1 MGNILNEQHCH
12 NYYKKYYK
20 INFLNQH
27 GLCVKLVFGENF

>member
-1 MGNILNEQHCH
+1 MNNIAIITI
-12 NYYKKYYK
+12 KKYYK